1 MRGTGADYLWGS
13 GLGLTAMVGALP
25 WWGQLLVPLA
35 CGGAWIALRAWR
47 WHVVRSRR
55 VRILARERMYR
66 EAFEFS
72 ALAMA
77 EENPQNLAGIAPR
90 LLQALCGVAGWEGG
104 AFWEV
109 YGERLICVA
118 WWQSPSCPSDALEA
132 FSRTHQFTKGED
144 FAGRVWELN
153 APLWLSEFVG
163 AEGWKFPRAAAF
175 AEAGMRSAYG
185 FPMRSGNRVVGVL
198 EFFGKALRLPDA
210 PMEALFW
217 ATSRQVAQLIERR
230 RVETQMRCQAE
241 LLDLSFAA
249 IMVWQDPG
257 GISYWNRA
265 AEKLYGYPREEALG
279 HSPEDLLATR
289 YPEGGREA
297 VQAVLGKSGVWEGL
311 LEHRTKSGMLLTVE
325 SRMVFFRG
333 ALETAI
339 GAVMESNLDV
349 TEQRRAQAEVLAL
362 NLALEQRVAERT
374 AELEAANRELES
386 FSYSVSHDLRAP
398 LRAITGFASILEEE
412 TKGRLGPEGVRLL
425 GVIIQNAHRMGQLVN
440 DLLDFAR
447 LSRQP
452 LDRRSVD
459 MAHLA
464 RECFEELA
472 PERAGR
478 RVDLIVGA
486 LPACIADASLMRQ
499 ALLNLLSNAVKFT
512 RVRDPG
518 RVEVG
523 ATVQQG
529 CPVVYWVKDNGMGFD
544 PKYAD
549 KLFGVFQRLHPGDDY
564 EGTGVGLAIVERIIH
579 RHGGRIWGEGVVD
592 SGATFFFTLE
602 GNGHGHG
609 RGGDGQPG
617 PLNEGVRP

>member
-1 MRGTGADYLWGS
+1 
-13 GLGLTAMVGALP
+13 VGALP
-25 WWGQLLVPLA
+25 WWDWPLLVPLVG
-35 CGGAWIALRAWR
+35 GGAWIAFRAWR
-47 WHVVRSRR
+47 RHVVRSRR
-55 VRILARERMYR
+55 LRILARERMYR
-66 EAFEFS
+66 EVFEFS

-77 EENPQNLAGIAPR
+77 EENPQNLAEIAPR
-90 LLQALCGVAGWEGG
+90 LLQALCGVGGWEGG

-118 WWQSPSCPSDALEA
+118 WWQSASCPTDALEA
-132 FSRTHQFTKGED
+132 FSRTHQFAKGED

-153 APLWLSEFVG
+153 APLWLSEFAG
-163 AEGWKFPRAAAF
+163 AEGWEFPRATAF
-175 AEAGMRSAYG
+175 AEAGMRAAFG

-198 EFFGKALRLPDA
+198 EFFGKELRVPDA

-241 LLDLSFAA
+241 LLDLSYAA

-257 GISYWNRA
+257 GISFWNRA
-265 AEKLYGYPREEALG
+265 AETLYGYTRGEALG

-289 YPEGGREA
+289 YPAGGREA

-311 LEHRTKSGMLLTVE
+311 LEHRTKSGLQLTVE

-333 ALETAI
+333 AVETAI

-362 NLALEQRVAERT
+362 NLALEQRVTERT
-374 AELEAANRELES
+374 ADLEAANRELEA
-386 FSYSVSHDLRAP
+386 FSYSVSHDLRGP

-412 TKGRLGPEGVRLL
+412 TKGRLGPEGARLL
-425 GVIIQNAHRMGQLVN
+425 GVILQNAHRMGRLVN

-452 LDRRSVD
+452 LDRRPVD
-459 MAHLA
+459 MEHLV
-464 RECFEELA
+464 RECFEDLA

-478 RVDLIVGA
+478 RVELVVGT
-486 LPACIADASLMRQ
+486 LPECTADVSLLRQ

-518 RVEVG
+518 MVEVG
-523 ATVQQG
+523 ATIQQG
-529 CPVVYWVKDNGMGFD
+529 SPVVYWVKDNGTGFD
-544 PKYAD
+544 PKYAG

-564 EGTGVGLAIVERIIH
+564 EGTGVGLAIVQRIIH

-609 RGGDGQPG
+609 HGRGGVGQPG
-617 PLNEGVRP
+617 PATEGVRP